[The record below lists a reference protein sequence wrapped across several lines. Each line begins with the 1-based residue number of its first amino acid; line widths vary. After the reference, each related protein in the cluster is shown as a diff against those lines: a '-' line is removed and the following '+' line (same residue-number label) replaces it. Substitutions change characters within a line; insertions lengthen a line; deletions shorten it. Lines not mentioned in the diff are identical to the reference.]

1 MQRGWSFMTKYKKG
15 MVVLTLFPNSDLVTA
30 KRRPALIVQADE
42 LNTGLEQIIIAM
54 ITSNLSRDG
63 HPSRIRINKESEEG
77 KSAGILTDSI
87 IMTDNLATIRF
98 IEIDNLNS
106 TYFYTLGFQN
116 FTIYGFQDIL
126 LFLGQGDDSRDLETF
141 LLVS

>member
-1 MQRGWSFMTKYKKG
+1 MTSYKKG
-15 MVVLTLFPNSDLVTA
+15 MVVLTLFPNSDLITA

-63 HPSRIRINKESEEG
+63 HPSRIRINKESGEG
-77 KSAGILTDSI
+77 KAAGILTDSV

-98 IEIDNLNS
+98 IEIDKNIGMFPSMEKVDKALKITFGLN
-106 TYFYTLGFQN
+106 
-116 FTIYGFQDIL
+116 
-126 LFLGQGDDSRDLETF
+126 
-141 LLVS
+141 